1 VFKGYWNNPEA
12 TRSTFVEIDGKR
24 WFRTGDLGRVDE
36 DGYFF
41 MVDRLKRMINA
52 SGFKVWP
59 AEVEALMYQHPAIQE
74 ACVIGAKDP
83 HRGETVKAVV
93 VIKEPSAARSASRT
107 SSTGPTPTWPPTSR
121 RASSSSSTTLPKSG
135 TGKVMWR
142 ALQETVIFT
151 LEYVARLVCV
161 RHPLRYATSFF
172 GIVDL
177 LAILPTY
184 LALLVPEMHALI
196 DVRVLRLLRV
206 FRIFKLTA
214 YLSEFQ
220 SLGSALVASR
230 RKIMVFLSVV
240 LMIVVVM
247 GTLMYVVEGPA
258 NGFTSIPI
266 SVYWAIT
273 TITTVGFG
281 DITPKTDLGRLI
293 ASMMMLLGWGTLAVP
308 TGIVTS
314 EMAAQRQRRPT
325 TTRTCHE
332 CLTEGHAPDAL
343 YCMHCAA
350 PLPPYQDG

>member
-1 VFKGYWNNPEA
+1 MAARIGPVETPTSMNPPASPDRPHPSKAE
-12 TRSTFVEIDGKR
+12 
-24 WFRTGDLGRVDE
+24 DLGKPLQGWRLRLYTVIFEADTRA
-36 DGYFF
+36 GQLF
-41 MVDRLKRMINA
+41 DRWLI
-52 SGFKVWP
+52 
-59 AEVEALMYQHPAIQE
+59 AI
-74 ACVIGAKDP
+74 ILLSL
-83 HRGETVKAVV
+83 AVV
-93 VIKEPSAARSASRT
+93 VADSVS
-107 SSTGPTPTWPPTSR
+107 
-121 RASSSSSTTLPKSG
+121 
-135 TGKVMWR
+135 
-142 ALQETVIFT
+142 ALQARFFRVFDVLEWLFTLVFT
-151 LEYVARLVCV
+151 LEYVARLICV
-161 RHPLRYATSFF
+161 RHPMRYATSFF

-184 LALLVPEMHALI
+184 LALLFPELHALI

-214 YLSEFQ
+214 YVSEYQ

-240 LMIVVVM
+240 MMIVVVM

-258 NGFTSIPI
+258 NGFTSIPV

-273 TITTVGFG
+273 TMTTVGFG

-332 CLTEGHAPDAL
+332 CLTEGHAPDAR

-350 PLPPYQDG
+350 PLPPYQDQ